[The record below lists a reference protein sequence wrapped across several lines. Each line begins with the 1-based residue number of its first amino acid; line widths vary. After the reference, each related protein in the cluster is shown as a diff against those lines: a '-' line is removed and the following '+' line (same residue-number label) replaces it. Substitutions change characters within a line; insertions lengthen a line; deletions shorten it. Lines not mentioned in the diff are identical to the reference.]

1 MEIIR
6 FNLKGDW
13 SDLDHR
19 IIEQAIKVIKRG
31 GSIVFPTDTV
41 YGLGVSAL
49 KPYSIE
55 RLFKIKKR
63 PEGKPIPIIVKNIKM
78 AKELAYIDKRI
89 EKALLEVWPG
99 QVTVILEKRS
109 IVPDI
114 LTAGQKT
121 VGLRIPNNYFTQYLM
136 EYLNEPITA
145 TSANLSNQTPL
156 ISSME
161 VIKIFEKTYPS
172 PDLIL
177 DAGELSPSP
186 PSTILDLTSSQP
198 KITRIGPISKKDL
211 MEMIK

>member
-49 KPYSIE
+49 NPYSIE

-63 PEGKPIPIIVKNIKM
+63 PEGKPIPIIVKNIRM